1 LGGPVW
7 FASPPA
13 ILPVRACGLR
23 HSRTAARSRL
33 RLLPDRQRSSQGRS
47 VFRKTDVLQNVS
59 SSIRR
64 SPHPRA
70 TLEQRERCDNRP
82 ISVPPPTYIPDQ
94 LLHRGYAPRAVR
106 AAHVRTLSRGQAVW
120 EYS

>member
-1 LGGPVW
+1 AYCANPPVT
-7 FASPPA
+7 SPVP
-13 ILPVRACGLR
+13 ACGPL

-70 TLEQRERCDNRP
+70 TLEQRERCDNP
-82 ISVPPPTYIPDQ
+82 PLSALPPTYIPDQ
-94 LLHRGYAPRAVR
+94 LLHRGYAPRAVQ
-106 AAHVRTLSRGQAVW
+106 AAHVRTLSRGQAV
-120 EYS
+120 